1 MDLKKIKIAHVL
13 HSVGGVDIY
22 VRFVL
27 ENIDNCKF
35 CSVVLHGKNDTH
47 QPFLDK
53 DKEPVKS
60 YRTSIVR
67 DISFIKDLKGIFEIY
82 NILKKERPDI
92 IHAHSA
98 KGGIMGRIVGRLLN
112 IKVIHTPHA
121 FSYLSAETK
130 IKRKIFILLEMF
142 FSKGYG
148 LLLATSNSELN
159 RGLNEV
165 KFDPKDAFYLNN
177 SINPINNIP
186 NLSIPRTWPK
196 EYICTVGRPSYQK
209 NIELMINILEKIN
222 EFREVH
228 LVIMGVG
235 PVSYRLSNVQ
245 DLIKKKN
252 LDDKITLINWT
263 NRDNILNIINDS
275 RFYISTSRYEGMP
288 YSIIESLALSKPC
301 LVSNCDGN
309 VDLIKDG
316 FNGFIVSDENIDAF
330 VEKAFYLLSD
340 EKALKQFSNNAFTSF
355 NEDYNISKN
364 ILKLEE
370 FYKDHSINN

>member
-1 MDLKKIKIAHVL
+1 MNKIKIAHVL
-13 HSVGGVDIY
+13 HSVGGVDVY

-27 ENIDNCKF
+27 DNIDNNKF
-35 CSVVLHGKNDTH
+35 CSLILHGKHDTIH
-47 QPFLDK
+47 TFLDK
-53 DKEPVKS
+53 DKEPVKA
-60 YRTSIVR
+60 YKTSIVR
-67 DISFIKDLKGIFEIY
+67 DISFVKDFKAIFEIY
-82 NILKKERPDI
+82 KILKKEKPDI

-98 KGGIMGRIVGRLLN
+98 KGGIMGRVVGRLLN
-112 IKVIHTPHA
+112 IKVIHTPNA
-121 FSYLSAETK
+121 FSYLSAESK
-130 IKRKIFILLEMF
+130 IKRKIFLLLEIF
-142 FSKGYG
+142 FSKGNG

-165 KFDPKDAFYLNN
+165 RYNPKKAFHINN

-209 NIELMINILEKIN
+209 NIELMIEILAKIN

-252 LDDKITLINWT
+252 LEEKITLINWT

-275 RFYISTSRYEGMP
+275 KFYISTARYEGLP

-316 FNGFIVSDENIDAF
+316 FNGFVVSDENIDTF
-330 VEKAFYLLSD
+330 VEKALYLLSD

-364 ILKLEE
+364 ILKFEE
-370 FYKDHSINN
+370 FYKEHATYN